1 MTGSRWRLPTKRRA
15 DALRVAKWHSTLR
28 HMASSGARAKTTERI
43 APDIA
48 ELWNR
53 VSSGRYEG
61 HYYVALFGLRRYDA
75 LHVMEHVRR
84 GLAYSAF
91 ERFQRNTELPYH
103 ALAEAAEI
111 PERTLARRKESGRL
125 EPDESDRLARIARVV
140 ALAIGLFE
148 GNVDDARVWL
158 TSPGPALGGR
168 TPLEFAST
176 DAGAI
181 EVEHLIGR
189 LEHGIPT

>member
-1 MTGSRWRLPTKRRA
+1 
-15 DALRVAKWHSTLR
+15 
-28 HMASSGARAKTTERI
+28 MAARASAAR
-43 APDIA
+43 AADRVVPDIA
-48 ELWNR
+48 ELSNR
-53 VSSGRYEG
+53 AQSGRHEG

-75 LHVMEHVRR
+75 LYVMEQVRR
-84 GLAYSAF
+84 GLAYSAL
-91 ERFQRNTELPYH
+91 ERFQRNTALPYRV
-103 ALAEAAEI
+103 LAEAAEI

-125 EPDESDRLARIARVV
+125 EPDESDRLARLSRVV
-140 ALAIGLFE
+140 ARAIGLFE
-148 GNVDDARVWL
+148 GNVDDARGWL
-158 TSPGPALGGR
+158 TSPVKALGGR

>member
-1 MTGSRWRLPTKRRA
+1 
-15 DALRVAKWHSTLR
+15 
-28 HMASSGARAKTTERI
+28 MAARESAAQTTERI

-48 ELWNR
+48 ELRSR
-53 VSSGRYEG
+53 VSSGRHEG

-75 LHVMEHVRR
+75 LHVMEQIRR
-84 GLAYSAF
+84 GFAYSAF
-91 ERFQRNTELPYH
+91 ERFQRNTELPYRV
-103 ALAEAAEI
+103 LAEAAEI

-125 EPDESDRLARIARVV
+125 GPDESDRLARLARVV
-140 ALAIGLFE
+140 ARAIELFE
-148 GNVDDARVWL
+148 GDVEGARGWL
-158 TSPGPALGGR
+158 TSPVTALGGR
-168 TPLEFAST
+168 TPLEFASV

>member
-1 MTGSRWRLPTKRRA
+1 
-15 DALRVAKWHSTLR
+15 
-28 HMASSGARAKTTERI
+28 MAARESAAPATARI

-53 VSSGRYEG
+53 VSSGRHEG

-75 LHVMEHVRR
+75 LHVMEQVRR
-84 GLAYSAF
+84 GFAYSAL
-91 ERFQRNTELPYH
+91 ERFQRNTELPYRV
-103 ALAEAAEI
+103 LAEAAEI

-125 EPDESDRLARIARVV
+125 GPDESDRLARLARVV
-140 ALAIGLFE
+140 ARAIELFE
-148 GNVDDARVWL
+148 GDVGDARGWL
-158 TSPGPALGGR
+158 TSPVTALGGR
-168 TPLEFAST
+168 TPLEFASK